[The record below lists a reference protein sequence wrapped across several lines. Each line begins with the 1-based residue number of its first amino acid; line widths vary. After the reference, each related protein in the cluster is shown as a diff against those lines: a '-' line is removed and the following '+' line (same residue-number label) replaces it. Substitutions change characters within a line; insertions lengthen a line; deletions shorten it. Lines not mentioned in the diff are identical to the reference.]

1 MRCVR
6 LWAGGGGSG
15 ERKEGRGA
23 EPGPAEEAGGGGAV
37 VGSCP
42 CLCLCL
48 FLCPC
53 PVGGAGP
60 PGLAGRE
67 AAEAD
72 RAGGGRPGDGRG
84 SGSRWAPPEGRGLG
98 RDVSEGA
105 AEGGLERTTARDAQ
119 GPCALPKGLPALRS
133 SSPHPSSRA
142 SASAG
147 SIIRPQCREVKK
159 DKKSLIPH
167 KGMLGPSQPPLKELK

>member
-23 EPGPAEEAGGGGAV
+23 KPGPAEEAGGGGAV

-42 CLCLCL
+42 CLCLWLCL

-119 GPCALPKGLPALRS
+119 GP
-133 SSPHPSSRA
+133 
-142 SASAG
+142 
-147 SIIRPQCREVKK
+147 
-159 DKKSLIPH
+159 
-167 KGMLGPSQPPLKELK
+167 